1 MDFTTSYTHGDVLF
15 FLDGFSVRKGTVTKI
30 VVDSV
35 LADDLSVTTTV
46 TYTMSTALGLQVRV
60 ESLVS
65 PDITTFVDSM

>member
-1 MDFTTSYTHGDVLF
+1 MDFTTSYAHGDVLF